1 MKVLLMAKVLISS
14 EQIKILYSVYKLL
27 SVRNNRISRE
37 DILRDSG
44 INKRVLSR
52 LIQNRYLLKSL
63 KSEVQKNA

>member
-1 MKVLLMAKVLISS
+1 MAKVLISS

-27 SVRNNRISRE
+27 SVRNSRISRE

-44 INKRVLSR
+44 VDRGNLSR

>member
-1 MKVLLMAKVLISS
+1 MAKVLISS

-27 SVRNNRISRE
+27 SIRNNRISRE

-44 INKRVLSR
+44 VDRGNLSR